1 MIRRRTLPLTALLAA
16 VLVTALISTVAQPAS
31 AATTKRKVRSKVV
44 AQDVNGVYQFPK
56 HATRWKEPA
65 PVLFRGCF
73 EVLECA
79 IVEAP
84 MNYADP
90 FSPALELSV
99 VRHRATDPAR
109 RIGALFVNPGGPG
122 ASANGLIRGA
132 ERIFPAEVVARF
144 DIIGLDPRGTTN
156 SAPVSCGID
165 PLDLDTIRTDNQYL
179 KAIAAACGK
188 RSGQL
193 LKYIDSESSVR
204 DHDWVRRALGESQI
218 NFLGFSYGGY
228 LGALYATLFPTTLRA
243 VVLDSGLDHTQFGT
257 GLLEAGYA
265 ANERSLIAF
274 LRQCQ
279 DGTYTPCSFNNGT
292 DLVSRYD
299 QVLSYYGGSRSRETR
314 RSRFE
319 GTVERLLESQSTGG
333 WKILAD
339 GLAAAANS
347 TDDPYN
353 AFDLRSFAPRA
364 DYEVLESI
372 FAYQCHDGLVT
383 QNQAEL
389 ATLTTRLP
397 AAAPHFQVNAKGSA
411 ELYKICGYWPAK
423 TRPQPVIRPNG
434 VAPVLLVGATL
445 DLITPIEWQQ
455 SMVATTGGTLLTRVG
470 ADHGQVGRGTCVD
483 PYAVDFLVNLVL
495 PAPGIV
501 CTG

>member
-1 MIRRRTLPLTALLAA
+1 MIRRPSLLLTALTITA
-16 VLVTALISTVAQPAS
+16 VLGSAVLPAS
-31 AATTKRKVRSKVV
+31 AATTKKKATRSRVV

-56 HATRWKEPA
+56 RTTRWKEPTPIA
-65 PVLFRGCF
+65 FRGCF

-84 MNYADP
+84 MNYSDP

-132 ERIFPAEVVARF
+132 NRIFPAEVVARF

-156 SAPVSCGID
+156 SAQVSCGID

-179 KAIAAACGK
+179 KAVATACGK

-204 DHDWVRRALGESQI
+204 DHDWVRRALGEEKI

-228 LGALYATLFPTTLRA
+228 LGALYATLFPTTLRS
-243 VVLDSGLDHTQFGT
+243 VVLDSGLDHTLFGT
-257 GLLEAGYA
+257 GLLEGGYA
-265 ANERSLIAF
+265 ANERALLAF

-279 DGTYTPCSFNNGT
+279 DGSYTPCAFNNGT
-292 DLVSRYD
+292 DLLARYD
-299 QVLSYYGGSRSRETR
+299 QILTYFGGSRSREAA

-319 GTVERLLESQSTGG
+319 GTVERLLGSQAIGG

-339 GLAAAANS
+339 GLNAAAS
-347 TDDPYN
+347 SPGDPYTS
-353 AFDLRSFAPRA
+353 FDLRSFVPRP

-389 ATLTTRLP
+389 ATLATRLP
-397 AAAPHFQVNAKGSA
+397 AAAPHFAVNARGTA
-411 ELYKICGYWPAK
+411 ELYKICGYWPVK
-423 TRPQPVIRPNG
+423 TRPQPVIQPNG
-434 VAPVLLVGATL
+434 IAPVLLVGATL

-470 ADHGQVGRGTCVD
+470 SDHGQVGRGTCVD

-495 PAPGIV
+495 PPAGIV

>member
-1 MIRRRTLPLTALLAA
+1 MSLPYVAVSMLLGV
-16 VLVTALISTVAQPAS
+16 VLVAGPVDPAS
-31 AATTKRKVRSKVV
+31 AATTKKKLARSRVV
-44 AQDVNGVYQFPK
+44 AQDANGVYQFPK
-56 HATRWKEPA
+56 RTVRWKSPTQA
-65 PVLFRGCF
+65 TFRGCF

-109 RIGALFVNPGGPG
+109 RIGSLFVNPGGPG

-132 ERIFPAEVVARF
+132 ERIFPPEVVARF
-144 DIIGLDPRGTTN
+144 DIVGLDPRGTTN

-165 PLDLDTIRTDNQYL
+165 PLDLDTIRTESQYL

-193 LKYIDSESSVR
+193 LKYIDTESSVR
-204 DHDWVRRALGESQI
+204 DHDWVRQALGEDKV
-218 NFLGFSYGGY
+218 NYLGFSYGGY
-228 LGALYATLFPTTLRA
+228 LGAMYAQLFPTTLRS
-243 VVLDSGLDHTQFGT
+243 VVLDSGLDHTLFGT
-257 GLLEAGYA
+257 ALLEGGYA
-265 ANERSLIAF
+265 ANERSLLAF

-279 DGTYTPCSFNNGT
+279 DGAYAPCAFNNGT
-292 DLVSRYD
+292 DLVARYD
-299 QVLSYYGGSRSRETR
+299 QLLSYYGGSRSRESR

-319 GTVERLLESQSTGG
+319 GTVERLLESQSNGG

-339 GLAAAANS
+339 GLAVAAS
-347 TDDPYN
+347 KPDVDPYN
-353 AFDLRSFAPRA
+353 GFDLRSFVPRP

-389 ATLTTRLP
+389 AGLGARLP
-397 AAAPHFQVNAKGSA
+397 AAAPHFSVNARGTA
-411 ELYKICGYWPAK
+411 DLYQICGYWPQK
-423 TRPQPVIRPNG
+423 TKPQPTITPNG
-434 VAPVLLVGATL
+434 IAPVLLVGATL

-470 ADHGQVGRGTCVD
+470 SDHGQIGRGTCVD

-495 PAPGIV
+495 PQPNIV